1 MRQETLYFEFDYR
14 NSKLHLTGG
23 GLMIDNKQK
32 KQLASA
38 VRVKGLPK
46 GCYQVRLSI

>member
-1 MRQETLYFEFDYR
+1 M
-14 NSKLHLTGG
+14 NSITGILNYISLGG